1 MPRARK
7 TLVSLDATPYY
18 HCTSRCVRR
27 AFLCGE
33 DRHSGRNFE
42 HRRQWIEDRLLILAS
57 IYAIDIAAYAVM
69 SNHYHVV
76 LHVDR
81 EQGLAWS
88 DTEVIERWHTLF
100 KGSELSRR
108 FSRGEPLDRAEQQ
121 TLADHVAEWRQ
132 RLISISWFMRCL
144 NEPIA
149 REANREDNVTG
160 RFWEGRY
167 TSQALLDE
175 KALAAC
181 MVYVDLNPIRARM
194 ATTPEDSKHTSV
206 KRRINKARRTQR
218 PNRIDQQPEQLLPF
232 AGNPRNDMP
241 TGLPFCLNDYLE
253 LVDWS
258 GRILRADKKGAI
270 PSELPAILLRLQMDA
285 RHWSYLTRNF
295 EHPFKHLVGAALHV
309 RSVCEDFGQRWVQ
322 GISQCERLFSSG

>member
-1 MPRARK
+1 
-7 TLVSLDATPYY
+7 
-18 HCTSRCVRR
+18 VRR

-42 HRRQWIEDRLLILAS
+42 HRRQWIEDRLLVLAS
-57 IYAIDIAAYAVM
+57 IFAIDIAAYAVM

-88 DTEVIERWHTLF
+88 DAEVIERWHRLF
-100 KGSELSRR
+100 KGSLLSQR
-108 FSRGEPLDRAEQQ
+108 FIRGEILEQVEKQALAEE
-121 TLADHVAEWRQ
+121 TAEWRQ

-194 ATTPEDSKHTSV
+194 ATTPEDSVHTSV
-206 KRRINKARRTQR
+206 HRRITKARHTQW
-218 PNRIDQQPEQLLPF
+218 PNQIEQQPELLLPF
-232 AGNPRNDMP
+232 AGYPRANMP
-241 TGLPFCLNDYLE
+241 AGLPFRLTDYLD

-258 GRILRADKKGAI
+258 GRILRDDKKGAV
-270 PSELPAILLRLQMDA
+270 PEELPAILQRLQMDA
-285 RHWSYLTRNF
+285 RHWCYLNRHF
-295 EHPFKHLVGAALHV
+295 EHPFKHLVGAAHHV
-309 RSVCEDFGQRWVQ
+309 RSACEALGLRWAQ
-322 GISQCERLFSSG
+322 GINQCERLFSIS